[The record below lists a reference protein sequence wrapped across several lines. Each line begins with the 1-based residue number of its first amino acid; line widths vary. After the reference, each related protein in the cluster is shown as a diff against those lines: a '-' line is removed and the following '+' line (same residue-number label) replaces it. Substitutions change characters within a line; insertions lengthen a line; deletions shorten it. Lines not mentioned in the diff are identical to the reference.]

1 MLNLVSQEILTD
13 SISEAFVFE
22 NRIQTPLSQKAAS
35 VTVLTKKELQEL
47 PGVTVADKLHNVNGL
62 DLRSRGPHGV

>member
-47 PGVTVADKLHNVNGL
+47 
-62 DLRSRGPHGV
+62 RII